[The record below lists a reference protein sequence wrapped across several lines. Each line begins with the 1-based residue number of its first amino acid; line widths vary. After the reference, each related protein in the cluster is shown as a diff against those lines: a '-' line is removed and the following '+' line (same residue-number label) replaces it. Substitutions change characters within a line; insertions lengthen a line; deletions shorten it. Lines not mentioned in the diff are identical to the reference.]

1 MFGGKLERIST
12 GYSPRPHQAVIHNK
26 LRRFNVLVCHR
37 R

>member
-1 MFGGKLERIST
+1 MTNVKSIST
-12 GYSPRPHQAVIHNK
+12 GYTPRRLQGLIHSK